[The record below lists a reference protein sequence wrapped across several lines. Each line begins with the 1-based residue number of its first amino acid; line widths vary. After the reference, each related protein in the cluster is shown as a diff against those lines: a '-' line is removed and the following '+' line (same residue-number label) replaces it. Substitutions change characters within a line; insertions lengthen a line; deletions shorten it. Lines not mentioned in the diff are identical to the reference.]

1 MRSREAEC
9 RTTRNVDQRPK
20 AGLSR
25 RANARRRG
33 FTLIELLVVI
43 AAIALLMA
51 LLAPALSRARKQAKA
66 TVCQAR
72 LKQWGTIL
80 ALYAQDNEG
89 RFSGAT
95 GAEALL
101 CGTMRNLT
109 IRDVNAPW
117 DSYYHFR
124 TKNIAC
130 CPMATKY
137 YPAEPNDVGSAQL
150 VIGTLDL
157 TDPAWVIYMP
167 GCRFVGSYGMN
178 RFLFGPNFQ
187 NPPTF
192 VASKWV
198 PGVDIFSPQNKA
210 NIPVILDSSAP
221 SGGPSSASEPPP
233 PKLSYSH
240 RWTFCVTRHDDFVNA
255 VFLDWSVR
263 KTGLKELW
271 KLKWSRDFDTNG
283 PWTRAG
289 GVKPDQWPAWM
300 RAMKDY

>member
-1 MRSREAEC
+1 MLLREAKS
-9 RTTRNVDQRPK
+9 RKTRDMDQRPK

-43 AAIALLMA
+43 AIITLLMA
-51 LLAPALSRARKQAKA
+51 LLIPALSLARKQAKA
-66 TVCQAR
+66 IVCQAR

-109 IRDVNAPW
+109 IKEVNAPW

-137 YPAEPNDVGSAQL
+137 YPAEPNDAGSAQL

-157 TDPAWVIYMP
+157 TNPAWVIYMP
-167 GCRFVGSYGMN
+167 GSRFVGSYGMN
-178 RFLFGPNFQ
+178 KFLFGPRFQ
-187 NPPTF
+187 DPPTF
-192 VASKWV
+192 ASSRWL
-198 PGVDIFSPQNKA
+198 PGVDIFSLANKA
-210 NIPVILDSSAP
+210 NIPIILDSSAP

-233 PKLSYSH
+233 RDLYCSP
-240 RWTFCVTRHDDFVNA
+240 RWPFCVSRHEGFVNG

-263 KTGLKELW
+263 RIALKELW

-283 PWTRAG
+283 PWTQAG
-289 GVKPDQWPAWM
+289 GVQPDQWPVWM
-300 RAMKDY
+300 RGMKDY